1 MWDYIKIE
9 KKKKKFFFSK
19 GAAFKFM
26 SWEKKIFMEFKTQ
39 DHFLSKTNVQH
50 KSQ

>member
-9 KKKKKFFFSK
+9 KKKKIFFSK
-19 GAAFKFM
+19 GAASKFT
-26 SWEKKIFMEFKTQ
+26 SWEKKIFMQFKNQ
-39 DHFLSKTNVQH
+39 NHFLRKTNAQY